1 MDQEFFDFIDH
12 LNSLGYEADNE
23 DLMMLDAYAGNG
35 YVWFYSGKTR
45 FSLLFSDYRLD
56 LNGQGNVV
64 KFVREFR
71 LKTEIRS
78 NMIELRGI
86 ENESTVE
93 LTAIV
98 MPNRLESTLKE
109 CVELMNATEIV

>member
-1 MDQEFFDFIDH
+1 MNQEFLDFIDH

-23 DLMMLDAYAGNG
+23 DMMMLDAYAGNG
-35 YVWFYSGKTR
+35 YVWFYADKTK

-64 KFVREFR
+64 RFIREIR

-78 NMIELRGI
+78 SMLELRGI

-98 MPNRLESTLKE
+98 LPNRLESTLKE
-109 CVELMNATEIV
+109 GVELMNATEII

>member
-12 LNSLGYEADNE
+12 LYALGYEADNE

-35 YVWFYSGKTR
+35 YVWFYSGKTK

-56 LNGQGNVV
+56 LNGQGNVI
-64 KFVREFR
+64 KFIREFR
-71 LKTEIRS
+71 IKTEIRPH
-78 NMIELRGI
+78 MLELRGI

-93 LTAIV
+93 LTVIV
-98 MPNRLESTLKE
+98 LLNRLESTLKE

>member
-12 LNSLGYEADNE
+12 LNTLGYEADNE

-35 YVWFYSGKTR
+35 YVWFYSGKTK
-45 FSLLFSDYRLD
+45 FSLLFSNYKLD
-56 LNGQGNVV
+56 LNGQGNVI

-78 NMIELRGI
+78 AMLRLEGI
-86 ENESTVE
+86 EDESKIE

-98 MPNRLESTLKE
+98 LPDQFESTLKE
-109 CVELMNATEIV
+109 GVELMNATEIV